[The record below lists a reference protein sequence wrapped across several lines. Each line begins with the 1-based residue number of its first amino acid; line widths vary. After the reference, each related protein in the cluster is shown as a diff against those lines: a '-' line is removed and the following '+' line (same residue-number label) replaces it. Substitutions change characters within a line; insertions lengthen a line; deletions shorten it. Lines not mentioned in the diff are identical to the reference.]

1 MKRALTSLLLLL
13 SIATVFPAWAQT
25 TVPQGTRWL
34 EHLNNDLLPF
44 WNTETAF
51 GKPLGAFPSIRCDD
65 GTLYDERRPCPEIG
79 ANPPP
84 NERYLVALSRQAYG
98 YGVAFHLTG
107 QRIYLDAMK
116 AGIGFIRQNAMD
128 RANGGMATIQN
139 LSEDTWGPAPG
150 FRTPQE
156 LAYGLLGMAFYYY
169 LTRDP
174 DVLRDVMMVK
184 DYIFQNYTL
193 PGGALGWQL
202 SPTAEVMRED
212 KKLVAQLDQMNAY
225 LVLLTPL
232 LLEPAQSEWKVNLIQ
247 LSKVMI
253 NQFYSPSEKLF
264 FRTANQPE
272 DRVLATASTDFGHNA
287 KALWMIRWTGLL
299 TGHTELVD
307 FAQDNAQAL
316 LARAYIADC
325 GCWAGGVLAGGVK
338 DLDKPWWIYA
348 ELDQLTGTLAL
359 NAPQFAQY
367 LPRAYRYWFSH
378 FVDTEFGEV
387 WTNVD
392 GRTHLPVRKM
402 PKQWQWKNAY
412 HSFEHALVGYIVA
425 QALNDAP
432 VTLYYAFP
440 SDDMAKS
447 AQPYYYSGNAIGMEV
462 EAYGQGQRTQKLTFG
477 NIH

>member
-184 DYIFQNYTL
+184 DYIFQKYTL

-264 FRTANQPE
+264 FRAANQPE

-299 TGHTELVD
+299 TGHTELVE

-359 NAPQFAQY
+359 NAPKFAQY